1 MLIVD
6 AGVPVLREI
15 GIRKLPQ
22 GLDSS
27 WRTGGL
33 MLRFMPNNERAQ
45 CASLFPAFITFFA
58 NGGTAQKEMYAK
70 LPIEACQLAF
80 LGWFSCR
87 GLFFIPQSK
96 NSRL

>member
-27 WRTGGL
+27 WQTGGL
-33 MLRFMPNNERAQ
+33 MLPPHAE
-45 CASLFPAFITFFA
+45 
-58 NGGTAQKEMYAK
+58 
-70 LPIEACQLAF
+70 
-80 LGWFSCR
+80 
-87 GLFFIPQSK
+87 
-96 NSRL
+96 